1 MKRTLQYAFTL
12 LLACVLALPAYPQKA
27 VEQGRGVALHS
38 QMELIHQQYGV
49 NFVYDSSLD
58 LDQIAGHAGNDVLKE
73 TDNDVL
79 KETGNDVIEKTVK
92 DVISSRHSRLDRES
106 LEASLAALFK
116 DTGID
121 YEIMKK
127 YIVLTKAGS
136 KKKPKDYTIFI
147 EEQHDTIDESR
158 ITAFV
163 GRQKNATQTGL
174 TRLDGKK
181 FQRGFYFMSSPDLVK
196 TLQMLPGVSGGSE
209 LFSGLHVYGGDGYD
223 NLYLMDG
230 IPMYQAGHL
239 AGLFSAF
246 NTDVI
251 ETVDFYKSGFPAR
264 YGGRLSSVVDVRTKE
279 GDFNQYHGSFSIGL
293 VDSRFQLEGPI
304 VKGKTSFNFG
314 LRGSWL
320 DAVSIPTF
328 MILNHS
334 KKQDGEHYSGHYR
347 FWDANARLT
356 HRFAPDNTLSLNFY
370 MGRDNLGFGI
380 GMEEKDAEDINMEEG
395 VVDLDWGNMVTS
407 LNWDKRVSEELYMDA
422 SLFHSQNLSSYA
434 LTTTSEEKDL
444 NHEGIWERVWQSS
457 HEYNVSV
464 VNDIGAKVDFDW
476 YPSPSHHVRF
486 GAKLTE
492 HLYNPR
498 RGAEFEY
505 DHYGKTHSETALVR
519 KAYKS
524 FEPSVYVEDEMKLAR
539 WLEANLG
546 LRYVSSTVQGKK
558 WRSLEPRVALSF
570 RVSPMV
576 ALKASY
582 TEMSQFSH
590 CIASTYID
598 LPFNM
603 WMPSTAGI
611 RPSRA
616 RQAAAGVYL
625 NLPHDMHVNVEGWYK
640 TMDNIYEYGGTGASI
655 FPSIMEWEELF
666 RSGKG
671 KSWGASADFAY
682 RTDKTDI
689 TASYTLSWNFRRFD
703 AFWHEW
709 YPDRN
714 DHRHRINIT
723 ASHRITK
730 RFDAYIGWNWRKG
743 SRITVLSHLDPET
756 KEYYYSSPNNLQ
768 LDDYHRLDVGFN
780 FRKTTRR
787 GNESIWNLSVYNAYC
802 RLNPFYANVHR
813 LHYDQVQN
821 NQLISSVDHPEGM
834 NIGLIPI
841 VPTFSY
847 TLKF

>member
-27 VEQGRGVALHS
+27 VEQGRGVALRS

-79 KETGNDVIEKTVK
+79 KETDNDVIEKTVK
-92 DVISSRHSRLDRES
+92 DVLSSRHSRLDRES
-106 LEASLAALFK
+106 LEACLAALFK

-127 YIVLTKAGS
+127 YIVLTKAGA
-136 KKKPKDYTIFI
+136 KKMPKDYTIFI
-147 EEQHDTIDESR
+147 EEQRDTIDESR

-196 TLQMLPGVSGGSE
+196 PLQMLPGVSGGSE

-395 VVDLDWGNMVTS
+395 VMDLDWGNMVTS
-407 LNWDKRVSEELYMDA
+407 LNWDKKVSEELYMDA

-434 LTTTSEEKDL
+434 LTTTSEEK
-444 NHEGIWERVWQSS
+444 
-457 HEYNVSV
+457 
-464 VNDIGAKVDFDW
+464 
-476 YPSPSHHVRF
+476 
-486 GAKLTE
+486 
-492 HLYNPR
+492 
-498 RGAEFEY
+498 
-505 DHYGKTHSETALVR
+505 
-519 KAYKS
+519 
-524 FEPSVYVEDEMKLAR
+524 
-539 WLEANLG
+539 
-546 LRYVSSTVQGKK
+546 
-558 WRSLEPRVALSF
+558 
-570 RVSPMV
+570 
-576 ALKASY
+576 
-582 TEMSQFSH
+582 
-590 CIASTYID
+590 
-598 LPFNM
+598 
-603 WMPSTAGI
+603 
-611 RPSRA
+611 
-616 RQAAAGVYL
+616 
-625 NLPHDMHVNVEGWYK
+625 
-640 TMDNIYEYGGTGASI
+640 
-655 FPSIMEWEELF
+655 
-666 RSGKG
+666 
-671 KSWGASADFAY
+671 
-682 RTDKTDI
+682 
-689 TASYTLSWNFRRFD
+689 
-703 AFWHEW
+703 
-709 YPDRN
+709 
-714 DHRHRINIT
+714 
-723 ASHRITK
+723 
-730 RFDAYIGWNWRKG
+730 
-743 SRITVLSHLDPET
+743 
-756 KEYYYSSPNNLQ
+756 
-768 LDDYHRLDVGFN
+768 
-780 FRKTTRR
+780 
-787 GNESIWNLSVYNAYC
+787 
-802 RLNPFYANVHR
+802 
-813 LHYDQVQN
+813 
-821 NQLISSVDHPEGM
+821 
-834 NIGLIPI
+834 
-841 VPTFSY
+841 
-847 TLKF
+847 

>member
-1 MKRTLQYAFTL
+1 MKRTLQYAFIL
-12 LLACVLALPAYPQKA
+12 LLAFVLPCLAHTQAA
-27 VEQGRGVALHS
+27 VRTDGDMTLKS
-38 QMELIHQQYGV
+38 QMEVLHKHFGI

-58 LDQIAGHAGNDVLKE
+58 LDIPYRGEPMKALAV
-73 TDNDVL
+73 
-79 KETGNDVIEKTVK
+79 
-92 DVISSRHSRLDRES
+92 RES
-106 LEASLAALFK
+106 LESCLETLFK
-116 DTGID
+116 DTGIR
-121 YEIMKK
+121 YEINSR
-127 YIVLTKAGS
+127 YVVLVKADS
-136 KKKPKDYTIFI
+136 KKKPRQFTIFI
-147 EEQHDTIDESR
+147 EEQRDTLTESS

-174 TRLDGKK
+174 TKLDSKK
-181 FQRGFYFMSSPDLVK
+181 FQRGFYFMSSPDVIK
-196 TLQMLPGVSGGSE
+196 TLQMLPGVSGGAE

-264 YGGRLSSVVDVRTKE
+264 YGGRLSSVVDVRTRE
-279 GDFNQYHGSFSIGL
+279 GDFNEYHGNFSIGL
-293 VDSRFQLEGPI
+293 LDSRFSLEGPI
-304 VKGKTSFNFG
+304 IKGKTSFNLG

-320 DAVSIPTF
+320 DVISIPAFALINRMTVKD
-328 MILNHS
+328 S
-334 KKQDGEHYSGHYR
+334 GERYNAHYR

-380 GMEEKDAEDINMEEG
+380 GVEDTDEDRSEVTDG
-395 VVDLDWGNMVTS
+395 DLALNWGNMVTS
-407 LNWDKRVSEELYMDA
+407 LNWDLKLSDNLYVDA
-422 SLFHSQNLSSYA
+422 SLFHSQNRSSYE
-434 LTTTSEEKDL
+434 LTSVEDNRSYMMDGTYDRYWRSAE
-444 NHEGIWERVWQSS
+444 
-457 HEYNVSV
+457 EYNIAV
-464 VNDIGAKVDFDW
+464 VNDLGAKVDFDW
-476 YPSPSHHVRF
+476 YPSESHHIRF
-486 GAKLTE
+486 GTKLCG
-492 HLYNPR
+492 HLYSPR
-498 RGAEFEY
+498 RGISVEQNIFGRGE
-505 DHYGKTHSETALVR
+505 SETESVR
-519 KAYKS
+519 KTYNCL
-524 FEPSVYVEDEMKLAR
+524 EPSLYVEDEMRLAS
-539 WLEANLG
+539 WLEANVG
-546 LRYVSSTVQGKK
+546 LRYAFSRVKGKT
-558 WRSLEPRVALSF
+558 WHSVEPRVALSF
-570 RVSPMV
+570 RISPMV

-582 TEMSQFSH
+582 TEMSQFAH

-611 RPSRA
+611 KPSRA

-625 NLPHDMHVNVEGWYK
+625 NLPHGMNVNVEGWYK
-640 TMDNIYEYGGTGASI
+640 TMDNLYEYGGTGTSI
-655 FPSIMEWEELF
+655 FPSITTWETSF
-666 RSGKG
+666 REGKG
-671 KSWGASADFAY
+671 KSWGASAEFGY
-682 RTDKTDI
+682 RTEKTDV

-703 AFWHEW
+703 AFWHDW

-723 ASHRITK
+723 ASHRFTK

-743 SRITVLSHLDPET
+743 SRITVLSHIDPDT
-756 KEYYYSSPNNLQ
+756 GEYHYTSPNNLQ
-768 LDDYHRLDVGFN
+768 LGDYHRLDLGFN

-787 GNESIWNLSVYNAYC
+787 GNESIWNLSIYNAYC
-802 RLNPFYANVHR
+802 RMNPFYANVYRYKANHTINGE
-813 LHYDQVQN
+813 VV
-821 NQLISSVDHPEGM
+821 SSEDRPKGL